1 MSHLEAIDLASL
13 RAERE
18 RLSQES
24 ARLVWLRRLVMA
36 RRDLEVA
43 RLMGAG
49 TGLWGTDG
57 VDPVVLDALGGGGAC
72 PELLRRLSHSVKVL
86 TVAANGARCDLHA
99 ATDELVRRYR
109 EAPGLCLSANGTA
122 VRVDALG

>member
-1 MSHLEAIDLASL
+1 MSHLETVDLPGL
-13 RAERE
+13 RVERA

-24 ARLVWLRRLVMA
+24 ARLVWLRRLVLA

-49 TGLWGTDG
+49 SGLCETQQLEPLVHDS
-57 VDPVVLDALGGGGAC
+57 LDGGAC
-72 PELLRRLSHSVKVL
+72 PDLLGHLADSVKVL
-86 TVAANGARCDLHA
+86 TFATDAAKRDLDA

-109 EAPGLCLSANGTA
+109 KEPGLCLQANVVVA
-122 VRVDALG
+122 LADAHG